1 MKNLRLLS
9 LVVLFAACPFV
20 GHSAVAAESPEL
32 ADARAKL
39 LEYFQAGRTDNDE
52 LVKGA
57 RAKITALEY
66 IAAAKP
72 TTTAE
77 AAPRL
82 VNVDFPGG
90 PAGQL
95 FSQLNQDKNSGLNII
110 GEKSDLVIELPAFS
124 IRNADGASLAGALD
138 GLLRQR
144 GYALQGGGKPP
155 TGLSPVY
162 LIRKLYP
169 QESGGVSTQFQSF
182 QLAPYLEQ
190 QSVDDIVSAIRTA
203 WELDPANSPT
213 ALRMKFHP
221 ATGILL
227 VSAPQLGTQVVQ
239 TVLGQLRKKVDS
251 ATPRLEQPNR
261 VPAPNEKK

>member
-1 MKNLRLLS
+1 MKKLRLPS
-9 LVVLFAACPFV
+9 LVILFAACAFAAR
-20 GHSAVAAESPEL
+20 GLAAESPEL
-32 ADARAKL
+32 AEARAKL
-39 LEYFQAGRTDNDE
+39 LEYFQSGRTDNDE
-52 LVKGA
+52 TVKQL

-72 TTTAE
+72 TSTAE
-77 AAPRL
+77 AVPRL

-110 GEKSDLVIELPAFS
+110 GEKSDLAIELPAFS
-124 IRNADGASLAGALD
+124 IRNADGPSLAGALD

-144 GYALQGGGKPP
+144 GYALQGGAKPA

-162 LIRKLYP
+162 FIRKLYP
-169 QESGGVSTQFQSF
+169 QENGGVSTQFQSF
-182 QLAPYLEQ
+182 QLAPYLEH

-203 WELDPANSPT
+203 WELDPASSPS
-213 ALRMKFHP
+213 ALRVKFHP

-227 VSAPQLGTQVVQ
+227 VSAPQFGTQVVQ

-251 ATPRLEQPNR
+251 APPRLEQPNR
-261 VPAPNEKK
+261 LPPSNEKK